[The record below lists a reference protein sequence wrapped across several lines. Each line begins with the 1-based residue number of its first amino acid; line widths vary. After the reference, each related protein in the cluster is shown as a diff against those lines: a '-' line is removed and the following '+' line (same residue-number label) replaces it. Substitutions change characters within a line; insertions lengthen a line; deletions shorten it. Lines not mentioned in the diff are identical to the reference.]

1 MARYIGPKLKLSR
14 REGTDLQLKS
24 GVKPYDVKTKK
35 AGRVPGQHGNTRNKA
50 PEYSLQLREKQKVKR
65 MYGVLERQF
74 ANYYKESA
82 RARGATGEH
91 LLQMLE
97 RRLDNVVYRM
107 GFGSTRAEARQLVSH
122 RAIMLKKAGRDEFVR
137 VNIPSI
143 QVQDGDVIAIHEKAK
158 EQLRIKNAI
167 ELATQRGIPE
177 WLDVDHSKMQGT
189 FKQAPD
195 RIDLPAEIT
204 ESLIVELYSK

>member
-1 MARYIGPKLKLSR
+1 L
-14 REGTDLQLKS
+14 
-24 GVKPYDVKTKK
+24 
-35 AGRVPGQHGNTRNKA
+35 
-50 PEYSLQLREKQKVKR
+50 
-65 MYGVLERQF
+65 LERHI

-82 RARGATGEH
+82 RARAATGEH
-91 LLQMLE
+91 ILQMLE

-122 RAIMLKKAGRDEFVR
+122 RAVMLKKAGRDEFVR

-143 QVQDGDVIAIHEKAK
+143 QLQDGDVVAIREKSR

-177 WLDVDHSKMQGT
+177 WLDVDHSKLQGT

-195 RIDLPAEIT
+195 RIDLPAEIN